1 MKDIV
6 RHYLHLTLWVRR
18 KSRLKLYKIKKFFR
32 NLRLWFEIIKTD
44 EQWDYVFLEKVI
56 LHKLKLMKDFY
67 DSGQDYTVADD
78 TVKELNI
85 TIDALERLLK
95 SDYIHFPE
103 GKAPKLEV
111 LDNESNGLFSELKT
125 TYHEDFGEEM
135 VEEVYRKSEE
145 DEMKDRELVY
155 KMLKEKSPSW
165 WD

>member
-1 MKDIV
+1 MHKI
-6 RHYLHLTLWVRR
+6 RR
-18 KSRLKLYKIKKFFR
+18 FFR
-32 NLRLWFEIIKTD
+32 NLKLWFDILKTD

-67 DSGQDYTVADD
+67 DSGQNYTVADD

-85 TIDALERLLK
+85 TINALERLLK

-103 GKAPKLEV
+103 GKAPRIEST
-111 LDNESNGLFSELKT
+111 DNKNSNELFYELKT
-125 TYHEDFGEEM
+125 IYHEDFGKED
-135 VEEVYRKSEE
+135 VEKVYRKAEE
-145 DEMKDRELVY
+145 DEAKDRELVY